1 MNKLCL
7 VILDGYGI
15 NEDSEP
21 KLKKDNCGSLIV
33 SKKEN
38 EDIPT
43 ILRGGESDFDAV
55 LTSTDSRFR
64 DIVKNN
70 PHTLLYA
77 SGSHVGLPDGQMGN
91 SEVGHLN
98 IGAGHVVFQDLARI
112 NKAIET
118 GAFYENEV
126 LCDVIDKSMAGTL
139 HLIGLCSNGGV
150 HSDLEHIKSCIKMCA
165 MRGQKNL
172 NLHFIS
178 DGRDTDITSG
188 LGFAKELDKCIK
200 ENFEDLEHARISSL
214 SGRFYAMDREKNW
227 ERTESYYNAIAN
239 GECEKFEHDIF
250 RALQKGYDKGVTD
263 EFMEVTLLG
272 DSQINSGDSVIFFDY
287 RADRMRQLVKLFID
301 NAMGV
306 ELCSF
311 TEYDETFNGVQVAF
325 PNEKVKDCLS
335 ERIANLGLKQ
345 LKVAETTKYAHV
357 TYFLNGGEEK
367 PFDGE
372 DRVLVDMA
380 DVLTFDLAPRMS
392 ADKVASEVIKGMDS
406 GYDFIAVNFANCDM
420 VGHTGVMKAS
430 EEAVNCV
437 TSLTADIVEHAKSLG
452 YIVVITADHGNCE
465 IMKKGDKPITTHTTN
480 RVPFVVV
487 NSDIEGLIGGGA
499 LCDITPTIMELIK
512 N

>member
-15 NEDSEP
+15 NEDKEP
-21 KLKKDNCGSLIV
+21 SVKKSDCGSLT
-33 SKKEN
+33 SDMAQN

-43 ILRGGESDFDAV
+43 IYEEAESDFDAV
-55 LTSTDSRFR
+55 LTSTDNRFR

-98 IGAGHVVFQDLARI
+98 IGAGHVVLQDLARI

-118 GAFYENEV
+118 GTFYENNV
-126 LCDVIDKSMAGTL
+126 LCDVIDKSKAGTL

-150 HSDLEHIKSCIKMCA
+150 HSDLEHIKACIKMCA

-200 ENFEDLEHARISSL
+200 ENFTDLNSAKIASL

-227 ERTESYYNAIAN
+227 DRTEGYYDAIVCGKCDN
-239 GECEKFEHDIF
+239 KNKDIF
-250 RALQKGYDKGVTD
+250 TALEQAYDKGVTD
-263 EFMEVTLLG
+263 EFMETTLFG
-272 DSQINSGDSVIFFDY
+272 DCQINSGDGVIFFDY
-287 RADRMRQLVKLFID
+287 RADRMRQLVKLFLDQSI
-301 NAMGV
+301 GV

-311 TEYDETFNGVQVAF
+311 TEYDETFNGVEVAF

-335 ERIANLGLKQ
+335 ERVSKLGLKQ

-367 PFDGE
+367 PFEGE

-392 ADKVASEVIKGMDS
+392 ADKVASEVMKGMDN

-420 VGHTGVMKAS
+420 VGHTGVMVAS
-430 EEAVNCV
+430 QEAVKCV
-437 TSLTADIVEHAKSLG
+437 TSLTADIVMHAKKNG

-480 RVPFVVV
+480 RVPFIVV
-487 NSDIEGLIGGGA
+487 NSNIKGLKNGGS

-512 N
+512 K